1 MIDGYGKRFQADSVC
16 PKVPLCALQTVAGGR
31 ILRSLSRS
39 PALEHEEPLYAQLYP
54 ARKIQ

>member
-1 MIDGYGKRFQADSVC
+1 MIDGCGKRFQADSVC

-39 PALEHEEPLYAQLYP
+39 PALEYAEPLYVQLYP